1 LELDDKGN
9 EEMHEEGDDDSKE
22 EAEAGADEDEDLLGR
37 VTKVITVLKIESK
50 SKKRT
55 SNGK

>member
-1 LELDDKGN
+1 MDDKGN